1 MALKNERRRWLEEG
15 PASPLLAVAAP
26 LRGDWSALR
35 APLVG
40 GLVVASFPA
49 LVVGASAWTVKPTDG
64 ASSWQVR
71 IPSVRVHRALALCV
85 YEQRSSLI
93 MGSLSCH
100 QSRRRGPNWRGGR
113 TRSRKAVGRGRSVVL
128 GTAPEAACPRRTFR
142 SPVSRGAVCS

>member
-1 MALKNERRRWLEEG
+1 MSVVGGWRKGR
-15 PASPLLAVAAP
+15 PHHCS
-26 LRGDWSALR
+26 LRLPHCGVTGRPCARPS
-35 APLVG
+35 VG
-40 GLVVASFPA
+40 GLVASFPA
-49 LVVGASAWTVKPTDG
+49 LVVGASAWTVKPTGG

-113 TRSRKAVGRGRSVVL
+113 TRSRKAVGRGRSVVS
-128 GTAPEAACPRRTFR
+128 GTAPEAACPRRTSR

>member
-1 MALKNERRRWLEEG
+1 MSVVGGWRKGRPHHCSLWL
-15 PASPLLAVAAP
+15 PLCGVTGRPCARP
-26 LRGDWSALR
+26 S
-35 APLVG
+35 VG

-49 LVVGASAWTVKPTDG
+49 LVVGASAWTVKPTGG

-71 IPSVRVHRALALCV
+71 IPSVRVHWALVLCV

-113 TRSRKAVGRGRSVVL
+113 TRSREAVGRGRSVVS